1 MKYQDV
7 LQIIKDF
14 EASKLTSLELEIDDI
29 KVKMTKDQTPSS
41 HSSVEPLNEKM
52 SEPMKKES
60 KSPQP
65 AVTGHPV
72 KSPLVGTFY
81 ASASPES
88 EPFVRV
94 GDKVS
99 KGDTL
104 CIIEAMKI
112 MNEISAPL
120 SGRIQSIQV
129 KNGDAIGYD
138 QVLVWIDDAK

>member
-29 KVKMTKDQTPSS
+29 KVKMSKECTGVFKANEPTQVHKTELPSS
-41 HSSVEPLNEKM
+41 TVKTEVESGYL
-52 SEPMKKES
+52 
-60 KSPQP
+60 
-65 AVTGHPV
+65 V

-81 ASASPES
+81 ASASPEAS
-88 EPFVRV
+88 AFIRA
-94 GDKVS
+94 GDIVK

-112 MNEISAPL
+112 MNEITAPIAGKIL
-120 SGRIQSIQV
+120 SINA
-129 KNGDAIGYD
+129 KNGDAIGFD
-138 QVLVWIDDAK
+138 QILVSIRDAK

>member
-29 KVKMTKDQTPSS
+29 KVKMTKENPSTIPSLSQTTPEK
-41 HSSVEPLNEKM
+41 VIEPVKNDVKPTTA
-52 SEPMKKES
+52 SQK
-60 KSPQP
+60 
-65 AVTGHPV
+65 GHPV

-81 ASASPES
+81 ASASPEAES
-88 EPFVRV
+88 FIHV
-94 GDKVS
+94 GDHVK

-112 MNEISAPL
+112 MNEITAPV
-120 SGRIQSIQV
+120 SGKVLSIQA
-129 KNGDAIGYD
+129 KSGDAIGYD
-138 QVLVWIDDAK
+138 QLLVWIDDAK